1 MTSPE
6 IDLQLE
12 GLLDYLKRSRRF
24 DFTGY
29 KRSSLSRRV
38 QHRTH
43 IINQYSEYLDYL
55 EVHPEEFL
63 HLFNTLLI
71 NVTNFFRDR
80 PFWNFLSSEVLPR
93 IIDQKEPNEPI
104 RVWSAGCASGEE
116 AYSLAMAFAD
126 LLGAEQMRQ
135 VKIYATDVGEESLH

>member
-6 IDLQLE
+6 IDSQLE

-29 KRSSLSRRV
+29 KRSSLSRRG

-43 IINQYSEYLDYL
+43 IINQYSGYLDYL

>member
-6 IDLQLE
+6 IDSQLE

-29 KRSSLSRRV
+29 KRSSLSSRV